1 MKLFKHDLLLVLT
14 IINWLLHL
22 ASIVSLRNVFGGSGQ
37 RTLIVMKETRFLYQ
51 LFRTIQS
58 EIDKLR

>member
-1 MKLFKHDLLLVLT
+1 MKLFKHDRLLVLT

-22 ASIVSLRNVFGGSGQ
+22 ASTVSLRNVFGGFGQ